1 MNGKIGGEENE
12 ILYSQYLD
20 FLDNAGRS
28 IMDAK
33 ADVDGRSLSV
43 PLAIKSNFNLES
55 TFAQQKVLVE
65 PQQRCLRLLDVR
77 RSVLHQS
84 DGHANLAPSLWFFL
98 DALGQCSH
106 WWGGI
111 PFNKRVNKSR
121 ASTLVATVRGETERK
136 KERKKRRVQFGIKKT
151 TGKKER
157 EFQIKL
163 IDRLV

>member
-55 TFAQQKVLVE
+55 TFAQ
-65 PQQRCLRLLDVR
+65 
-77 RSVLHQS
+77 
-84 DGHANLAPSLWFFL
+84 
-98 DALGQCSH
+98 
-106 WWGGI
+106 
-111 PFNKRVNKSR
+111 
-121 ASTLVATVRGETERK
+121 
-136 KERKKRRVQFGIKKT
+136 
-151 TGKKER
+151 
-157 EFQIKL
+157 
-163 IDRLV
+163 